1 VNTSSLIL
9 LASLTLAGTTIA
21 KQNLKPGAHPSY
33 MRTVLAAIAAGF
45 FLSMVAAA
53 SDAIARPLAWL
64 VIVGA
69 MVGNGSALFTYIGK
83 LGK

>member
-1 VNTSSLIL
+1 
-9 LASLTLAGTTIA
+9 
-21 KQNLKPGAHPSY
+21 
-33 MRTVLAAIAAGF
+33 
-45 FLSMVAAA
+45 
-53 SDAIARPLAWL
+53 LAWL

>member
-1 VNTSSLIL
+1 MNTSSLIL

-21 KQNLKPGAHPSY
+21 NQSMKKTHPSY
-33 MRTVLAAIAAGF
+33 LRTVLASVAAGF
-45 FLSMVAAA
+45 FLSMIATAADNVARA
-53 SDAIARPLAWL
+53 LAWL

-69 MVGNGSALFTYIGK
+69 VTTNGSTLIKYIGN

>member
-1 VNTSSLIL
+1 MNTSSLIL

-21 KQNLKPGAHPSY
+21 KQNLKPGKHPSY

-45 FLSMVAAA
+45 LLSMVAAA

-69 MVGNGSALFTYIGK
+69 ITGNGSALFTYIGK

>member
-1 VNTSSLIL
+1 
-9 LASLTLAGTTIA
+9 
-21 KQNLKPGAHPSY
+21 

-53 SDAIARPLAWL
+53 SDVIARPLAWL
-64 VIVGA
+64 VIVGS